1 MTNDLITIRNQD
13 KQIFE
18 CEKEVTKKLRYWEK

>member
-18 CEKEVTKKLRYWEK
+18 REEEVAKKLRYWEK